1 MTHLRFAGAA
11 PEEQT
16 AALKDIILSEDWLV
30 EALHRLDGMRLPDS
44 WIVAGALYN
53 MVWNRLTDRP
63 SRHGI
68 KDVDIFYFDDDD
80 LTFEAEDYVI
90 RRAAGVFSDMAVPAE
105 VRNQARVHLWFG
117 QHFGFDIEPI
127 ADCRDAVSRFSSVAY
142 CVGARLD
149 TAGDLQ
155 ITAPYGLDDLFSFRI
170 RPNRYYDNRE
180 THERKAERAVS
191 LWPEVTVEPW

>member
-11 PEEQT
+11 PEEQA

-30 EALHRLDGMRLPDS
+30 EAMLRLDGMRLPDS

-63 SRHGI
+63 SRRGI
-68 KDVDIFYFDDDD
+68 KDVDIFYFDVED
-80 LTFEAEDYVI
+80 LTYEAEDRII
-90 RRAAGVFSDMAVPAE
+90 RRAADVFSDLAVPAE

-127 ADCRDAVSRFSSVAY
+127 VGCRDAVSRFSSVAY

-149 TAGDLQ
+149 ETGDLQ
-155 ITAPYGLDDLFSFRI
+155 IMAPFDLDDLFSFRI

-191 LWPEVTVEPW
+191 LWPELTVEPW

>member
-11 PEEQT
+11 PEEQA

-30 EALHRLDGMRLPDS
+30 EALHRLDGMHLPDS

-53 MVWNRLTDRP
+53 MVWNRLTNRP
-63 SRHGI
+63 SRRGI
-68 KDVDIFYFDDDD
+68 KDVDIFYFDDND
-80 LTFEAEDYVI
+80 LTFEAEDRVI
-90 RRAAGVFSDMAVPAE
+90 RRAADVFSDMAVPAE

-117 QHFGFDIEPI
+117 QHFGFNIEPI

-149 TAGDLQ
+149 RAGALQ
-155 ITAPYGLDDLFSFRI
+155 ITAPCGLDDLFSFRI

-191 LWPEVTVEPW
+191 LWPELTVEPW